1 MTICIVWLLAYVGQ
15 VLELENRPMSVAHG
29 RHRQDCHHEV
39 SIRKFQNGQS
49 SIDGNLLHLKTHPYE
64 GSHRDDLSEW
74 LVYTEKRPIYSWTTR
89 NMMVDG
95 IIKEPK
101 DLNTN
106 LLALSPGLSNVLY
119 PEYVSVT
126 SPYVSVSSMSRTT
139 TEPLVDDALLAQH
152 QHRFQRQHKQQQ
164 QQQQRQHHHQQQ
176 QQQQQRQQQQRRQL
190 HQRNKKRRIIDYSNN
205 KQAENQAVELPI
217 LIYYNGEKILPD
229 RRQSDQENVYEQRLN
244 SPMKLKTEPIYER
257 FSKPFLSSIFSSS
270 LPSSSSSSSSSSASS
285 SSSSSSFSSASTLSS
300 SREFFNDE
308 ELTPSKPFIYEIN
321 DPSEKRNQ
329 IIIRRRSVNLPGE
342 SSVSRQTLMPP
353 TSSFTSERSSLA
365 SHFIRTTRGS
375 RHYDVPQIECPASEE
390 GMERF
395 ACPTP
400 DRMGRYRCID
410 DHVLC
415 DGFTDCPQGEDENML
430 HCMFFKTTR
439 AHLDVLAD
447 AILRWAR
454 GR

>member
-15 VLELENRPMSVAHG
+15 VLEIENHPMSVAHG
-29 RHRQDCHHEV
+29 RHPQACHHEV
-39 SIRKFQNGQS
+39 SVRKFHNGQS

-74 LVYTEKRPIYSWTTR
+74 LVYTEKRPIYSWTTSD
-89 NMMVDG
+89 MLVDG
-95 IIKEPK
+95 IMKEPK
-101 DLNTN
+101 DLKANF
-106 LLALSPGLSNVLY
+106 LAFSPGLSNVLY
-119 PEYVSVT
+119 PEYVTVT

-164 QQQQRQHHHQQQ
+164 RQHQHQQQ
-176 QQQQQRQQQQRRQL
+176 QQQQQLQQQQRQQQRRQL

-229 RRQSDQENVYEQRLN
+229 RRQSDQEDVYEQRLN
-244 SPMKLKTEPIYER
+244 SPIKLKTEPIYER
-257 FSKPFLSSIFSSS
+257 FSKPSLSSIFSSS
-270 LPSSSSSSSSSSASS
+270 LP
-285 SSSSSSFSSASTLSS
+285 SSSSSFSSASTLSS

-308 ELTPSKPFIYEIN
+308 GLAPSKPFIYEIN
-321 DPSEKRNQ
+321 DPSEKGNQ
-329 IIIRRRSVNLPGE
+329 ITIRRRSVDLPGE
-342 SSVSRQTLMPP
+342 SSVSRQALTPP
-353 TSSFTSERSSLA
+353 TSSFTSGRSSLA
-365 SHFIRTTRGS
+365 SHFIRSIRGS

-415 DGFTDCPQGEDENML
+415 DGFTDCPAGEDENML